1 MGYCLTMK
9 HLLTFL
15 SLAVLLQ
22 ILRPSLFAA
31 DDPYAAWGHG
41 RPQDAIAALHAR
53 AESEQ
58 RWDAWLDAGLAAA
71 AANRQGEAIA
81 WTLAAHQMAPERS
94 EPRQALRAL
103 NVTLPV
109 GWVDRLGPLILPGQG
124 WLGILLLCLGA
135 ACLGYSLCTNRQRMG
150 TFIIGCFLLLIAL
163 PGRIAIEH
171 DQTRSLI
178 SAVRDTLLYDSAG
191 KPMTAITIG
200 SIFYRDQTDA
210 WADRLLVVLNDGTRG
225 FVPVVDTVAKP

>member
-9 HLLTFL
+9 RVLI
-15 SLAVLLQ
+15 LLQ
-22 ILRPSLFAA
+22 FILFLPALLWPLFAA

-53 AESEQ
+53 AENEQ

-71 AANRQGEAIA
+71 AANRHGEAIA
-81 WTLAAHQMAPERS
+81 WTLTAHQMAPERS

-124 WLGILLLCLGA
+124 WVGIILLCLGA
-135 ACLGYSLCTNRQRMG
+135 ACLGYSLCTNRQRTG
-150 TFIIGCFLLLIAL
+150 TLITGCLLLLIAL
-163 PGRIAIEH
+163 PGRIAIDH

-191 KPMTAITIG
+191 KPMTAIASG
-200 SIFYRDQTDA
+200 SILYRDQTDA
-210 WADRLLVVLNDGTRG
+210 WADRILVVLNDGTRG

>member
-1 MGYCLTMK
+1 MK
-9 HLLTFL
+9 RIFIFL
-15 SLAVLLQ
+15 SLVVLLQ
-22 ILRPSLFAA
+22 ILHSPLIATE
-31 DDPYAAWGHG
+31 DPYAAWGHG

-71 AANRQGEAIA
+71 AANRHGEAIA
-81 WTLAAHQMAPERS
+81 WTLNAHQMAPERS

-103 NVTLPV
+103 NVTLPL
-109 GWVDRLGPLILPGQG
+109 GWVDRLGPLIFPGQG
-124 WLGILLLCLGA
+124 WIGIILLSLGA
-135 ACLGYSLCTNRQRMG
+135 ACLGYSLGTNRQRTATLITG
-150 TFIIGCFLLLIAL
+150 SLLLLIAL

-171 DQTRSLI
+171 DQMRSLI

-191 KPMTAITIG
+191 KPMSSIASG
-200 SIFYRDQTDA
+200 SILYRDRTDT
-210 WADRLLVVLNDGTRG
+210 WADRILVVLNDGTRG